1 MEYYEELTYALKHLS
16 VVQSFYYAGRLEAY
30 KENCGSRID
39 CDEDFLYANW
49 WELLEAAADFVDVRW
64 DESETCER
72 LYFSDAVIRRCLSQV
87 QKHADN
93 LGIRLKNDISAPAAV
108 AAIRAA
114 GRHVF
119 FPAEGN
125 RAVPAVACFN
135 SNFRNVY
142 EQERH
147 LFLSLI
153 IRRPPLFMCKKKSPG
168 IFKRLGGFFIRFRI
182 TVPPRKR

>member
-1 MEYYEELTYALKHLS
+1 MDIPPAALAALRRHMRLIIGKIRDDPAGFRLLYHSAQWHPDHQVRGAFAVASAAPAVFSVLS
-16 VVQSFYYAGRLEAY
+16 GIFSLVPEIRQGRQ
-30 KENCGSRID
+30 I
-39 CDEDFLYANW
+39 
-49 WELLEAAADFVDVRW
+49 
-64 DESETCER
+64 
-72 LYFSDAVIRRCLSQV
+72 
-87 QKHADN
+87 
-93 LGIRLKNDISAPAAV
+93 GIRLKNDISAPAAV

-125 RAVPAVACFN
+125 RTVPAVACFN

-168 IFKRLGGFFIRFRI
+168 IFRRPGGFFIRFRI

>member
-93 LGIRLKNDISAPAAV
+93 LGIRLKT
-108 AAIRAA
+108 IR
-114 GRHVF
+114 
-119 FPAEGN
+119 
-125 RAVPAVACFN
+125 
-135 SNFRNVY
+135 
-142 EQERH
+142 
-147 LFLSLI
+147 I
-153 IRRPPLFMCKKKSPG
+153 IRKSAMMFTTSCSMPAHTTAVFELLRRRTTNVASACPSG
-168 IFKRLGGFFIRFRI
+168 S
-182 TVPPRKR
+182 TANSSTNSAVC